1 MLHIFDYYIDYGVK
15 KCWKKSVFDDTQN
28 IKFTKEVEKW
38 GPPSTFL
45 VSGPLNVNE
54 ND

>member
-1 MLHIFDYYIDYGVK
+1 MVLRRVGK
-15 KCWKKSVFDDTQN
+15 KVYLMIPQN

-45 VSGPLNVNE
+45 MSGPLNVNE
-54 ND
+54 NG